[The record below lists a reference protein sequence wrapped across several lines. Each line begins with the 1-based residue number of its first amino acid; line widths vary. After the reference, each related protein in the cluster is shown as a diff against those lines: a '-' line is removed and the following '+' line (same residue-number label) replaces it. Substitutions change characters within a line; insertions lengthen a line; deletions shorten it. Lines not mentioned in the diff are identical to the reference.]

1 MYVDGSCQGNPCNAG
16 FGGLLRDAMGTWIH
30 GFYGDIGQTDIT
42 KEELLAILNGLKIAW
57 ERNLD
62 NVLCVLDS
70 MHALSIFNTFF
81 HLPFICFICF
91 FYADNFLFS

>member
-1 MYVDGSCQGNPCNAG
+1 
-16 FGGLLRDAMGTWIH
+16 MGTWIH

-81 HLPFICFICF
+81 HLPFISFISNEVLRFRMYRLLCFIMGLGF
-91 FYADNFLFS
+91 RV

>member
-30 GFYGDIGQTDIT
+30 GLYGDIGQTDIT

-70 MHALSIFNTFF
+70 MHALSI
-81 HLPFICFICF
+81 
-91 FYADNFLFS
+91 

>member
-1 MYVDGSCQGNPCNAG
+1 MAFDAHNDASDANSSSSKWVIKCPCMYVDGSCQGNPCNAG

-62 NVLCVLDS
+62 NVLCVTS
-70 MHALSIFNTFF
+70 FVFGSE
-81 HLPFICFICF
+81 
-91 FYADNFLFS
+91 